1 MHEHGHAI
9 SHAHH
14 HSHHP
19 EHTTVVHRVLK
30 DPVRDW
36 FGAALMAVLIV
47 TGYRQMLPGALSE
60 GMLVCA
66 AVIGIFPLF
75 KNALFASIA
84 KRTLRFEL
92 VPCLLLLAGLFSG
105 LFFETAL
112 AALLLLIG
120 SFMRLNF
127 SWKEH

>member
-19 EHTTVVHRVLK
+19 EHTTLVHRVLK

-36 FGAALMAVLIV
+36 FGAGLMAVLIV
-47 TGYRQMLPGALSE
+47 VGYKQMLPGPLSD
-60 GMLVCA
+60 GALVCA
-66 AVIGIFPLF
+66 AIIGIFPLF

-84 KRTLRFEL
+84 QRTVRLEL
-92 VPCLLLLAGLFSG
+92 VPCLALVVGLFSG